1 MSIRNRISYFCRML
15 YIIGVFIAFFLA
27 LIILTKKGRN
37 FADKILGIWMLIIGL
52 HLFAY
57 YSFVSGLIY
66 QYPDILW
73 LNMPYPFLHGPM
85 LYLYTMALTNP
96 EKFNTKKWLLH
107 FILPVFVLVL
117 HTPLMLKPKA
127 ELAELIKN
135 DDPNEKNFESIISTV
150 LLIVSGF
157 FYVFVTNRLLSRH
170 KKRILNQFSN
180 QEKINLNWLRMLFY
194 GMGLMWIFIIFV
206 GHDPLIFSSASVFT
220 IFIGYYG
227 IKQVGI
233 FTNQYIEEEEPILE
247 IFNEENVEKKKYA
260 KSGMSVEAANDLHLK
275 LRSLMATEKLYTEP
289 ELTLSDLAARLEIHP
304 NYLSQVINEIEGVN
318 FYDYING
325 LRVEEFKK
333 LVAIP
338 ENQKFTLLALAYDCG
353 FNSKSAF
360 NRFFKKATD
369 LSPSEYVKSLTVPQ

>member
-1 MSIRNRISYFCRML
+1 
-15 YIIGVFIAFFLA
+15 
-27 LIILTKKGRN
+27 
-37 FADKILGIWMLIIGL
+37 MLIIGL

-66 QYPDILW
+66 EYPDILW

-85 LYLYTMALTNP
+85 LYLYTLALTNP
-96 EKFNTKKWLLH
+96 EKFNTKKWLFH

-157 FYVFVTNRLLSRH
+157 FYVFITNRLLLRH

-180 QEKINLNWLRMLFY
+180 QEKINLNWLRVLFY
-194 GMGLMWIFIIFV
+194 GMGLMWIFIIFI

-233 FTNQYIEEEEPILE
+233 FTNQYVEEEPILE
-247 IFNEENVEKKKYA
+247 ILNEENVEKKKYA
-260 KSGMSVEAANDLHLK
+260 KSGMSVEVANDLHLK
-275 LRSLMATEKLYTEP
+275 LRTLMATEKLYTEP
-289 ELTLSDLAARLEIHP
+289 ELTLSDLASRLDIHP

-318 FYDYING
+318 FYDYVNG

-369 LSPSEYVKSLTVPQ
+369 LSPSEYVKNLTEMAHQ

>member
-1 MSIRNRISYFCRML
+1 MNMIYA
-15 YIIGVFIAFFLA
+15 IGTFIAFFLCI
-27 LIILTKKGRN
+27 IILTKKGRN

-96 EKFNTKKWLLH
+96 EKFNNKNWLFH
-107 FILPVFVLVL
+107 FIVPVFVLVI
-117 HTPLMLKPKA
+117 HTPFMLLPKN
-127 ELAELIKN
+127 ELAEIIRN
-135 DDPNEKNFESIISTV
+135 SDQNEKYWQSILSNIILIS
-150 LLIVSGF
+150 SGF
-157 FYVFVTNRLLSRH
+157 FYVFATNRLLSRH

-180 QEKINLNWLRMLFY
+180 QEKINLNWLKMLFY

-206 GHDPLIFSSASVFT
+206 GYDPLIFSAASIFI

-233 FTNQYIEEEEPILE
+233 FTNQNLEVEEPVFE
-247 IFNEENVEKKKYA
+247 IVNEENTEKKKYA
-260 KSGMSVEAANDLHLK
+260 KSGLSEDVAKDLHLK
-275 LRSLMATEKLYTEP
+275 LRSLMATEKLFTEP
-289 ELTLSDLAARLEIHP
+289 ELTLSDLANRLEIHP
-304 NYLSQVINEIEGVN
+304 NYLSQVINEMEGMN

-325 LRVEEFKK
+325 LRIEEFKR
-333 LVAIP
+333 LVTIP
-338 ENQKFTLLALAYDCG
+338 ENQRFTLLALAYECG

-369 LSPSEYVKSLTVPQ
+369 LSPSEYVKNLN

>member
-1 MSIRNRISYFCRML
+1 MI
-15 YIIGVFIAFFLA
+15 YIIGIFIAFFLA

-37 FADKILGIWMLIIGL
+37 FADRILGVWMLIIGV

-85 LYLYTMALTNP
+85 LYLYTLALTNP
-96 EKFNTKKWLLH
+96 EKFNTQKWLFH
-107 FILPVFVLVL
+107 FILPVFILVL

-150 LLIVSGF
+150 LLIASGF
-157 FYVFVTNRLLSRH
+157 FYVFITNRLLSRH
-170 KKRILNQFSN
+170 KERILNQFSN
-180 QEKINLNWLRMLFY
+180 QEKINLNWLRVLFY
-194 GMGLMWIFIIFV
+194 GMGLMWFFIIFV
-206 GHDPLIFSSASVFT
+206 GYDPLIFSAASVFT

-233 FTNQYIEEEEPILE
+233 FTNQNLEVVDNELVEEVVVEE
-247 IFNEENVEKKKYA
+247 FNNEKKKYA
-260 KSGMSVEAANDLHLK
+260 KSGLSEEVAQELHLK
-275 LRSLMATEKLYTEP
+275 LRSLMATEKLYIEP
-289 ELTLSDLAARLEIHP
+289 ELTLADLANKLDIHP
-304 NYLSQVINEIEGVN
+304 NYLSQIINEMEGVN

-325 LRVEEFKK
+325 LRIEEFKR

-338 ENQKFTLLALAYDCG
+338 ENQKYTLLALAYDCG

-360 NRFFKKATD
+360 NRFFKKYTD
-369 LSPSEYVKSLTVPQ
+369 LSPSEYVKQVSEK